1 MKPAPLL
8 LPVAVFSAITGIVT
22 GLFRIGW
29 FEFPATG
36 AGEHGAIMVGSFM
49 GTLISLERVVSFRDK
64 YALAIPLLS
73 AASLVAF
80 LTGYAQAGQYLLIAA
95 SAGLIVSTAVF
106 QKLFTPAQ
114 FLIAFSGSVC
124 WLLGNVMLVLWNMYP
139 AAVSWWMA
147 FILLTIVPSR
157 VKTSAVMQVSS
168 RNYSVLYVLLGLY
181 GLSLLMPFH
190 GNGRYIS
197 GMALLGIAT
206 WLISFDIARK
216 EATAGGFR
224 GYSGLLVLTAF
235 VWLLFT
241 GVCMLWGEMIGPLYD
256 STLHSFFIGFLFT
269 TVMAHGPK
277 ILPSLL
283 GLNIQPFHPV
293 LYLWFALL
301 QGSLLLRITANFYT
315 LYTLRQWAGLL
326 NGIAMLAFFLTMPV
340 LLIIELRKAKS
351 ARHRLSASSIT
362 ES

>member
-1 MKPAPLL
+1 MKPAPFL
-8 LPVAVFSAITGIVT
+8 LPIALFSAITGIVT

-29 FEFPATG
+29 FEFPAIG
-36 AGEHGAIMVGSFM
+36 ASEHGAIMVGSFM
-49 GTLISLERVVSFRDK
+49 GTLISLERVSAFKNNYGFV
-64 YALAIPLLS
+64 IPLLS
-73 AASLVAF
+73 AGSLVAF

-95 SAGLIVSTAVF
+95 SLGLLVITAIF
-106 QKLFTPAQ
+106 QKNFIPAQ

-147 FILLTIVPSR
+147 FILLTIVSSR
-157 VKTSAVMQVSS
+157 LKASMAMQVSS
-168 RNYSVLYVLLGLY
+168 GKYTILYVLLALY

-190 GNGRYIS
+190 GNGRYLS
-197 GMALLGIAT
+197 GIALVFIAP
-206 WLISFDIARK
+206 WLLLFDVAHLTGVSK
-216 EATAGGFR
+216 
-224 GYSGLLVLTAF
+224 YSGWLVFTGFA
-235 VWLLFT
+235 WLLFT

-269 TVMAHGPK
+269 TIMAQGPK

-283 GLNIQPFHPV
+283 GKTIQPFHPI

-301 QGSLLLRITANFYT
+301 QASLLLRISANFLN

-326 NGIAMLAFFLTMPV
+326 NGIAMFSFFLTMGI
-340 LLIIELRKAKS
+340 LLAIELRKTKKAHTLTSAK
-351 ARHRLSASSIT
+351 A
-362 ES
+362 